1 MSLAPLITSSCLS
14 FRVTL
19 TPATIVTTQESLK
32 NMIPR
37 LYVPVE
43 LKPGLAFPAEERAAH
58 YLRNVMRRGIGD
70 PIILFNGRDGEFAAE
85 ITEVSKRVVEL
96 RVGPQRRAQMGV
108 PDVWLCFAP
117 LKKDAVDFL
126 VEKATELGV
135 AAFQPVITQH
145 TSATRLNLERLAAN
159 AIEAAEQTERL
170 TLPEIRQPLS
180 LRDMIAQWDPHR
192 RIILCAEAGPAAPI
206 ATALSELQPSVSISN
221 AWAIVCGPEG
231 GFARSE
237 LDLLS
242 KLPFVTPVGL
252 GPRIL
257 RADTAALTAL
267 AVFQSILGDGAL
279 RPPAPLVP
287 IGQLPA

>member
-1 MSLAPLITSSCLS
+1 
-14 FRVTL
+14 
-19 TPATIVTTQESLK
+19 
-32 NMIPR
+32 MIPR

-43 LKPGLAFPAEERAAH
+43 LKPGLVFPAAERAAH
-58 YLRNVMRRGIGD
+58 YLRNVMRRNVGD

-85 ITEVSKRVVEL
+85 ITEASKRVVEM

-180 LRDMIAQWDPHR
+180 LRDMIAAWDPRR

-242 KLPFVTPVGL
+242 NLPFVTPVGL

-267 AVFQSILGDGAL
+267 AVFHSILGDGAL

>member
-1 MSLAPLITSSCLS
+1 
-14 FRVTL
+14 
-19 TPATIVTTQESLK
+19 
-32 NMIPR
+32 MIPR
-37 LYVPVE
+37 LYVPVA
-43 LKPGLAFPAEERAAH
+43 LKPGLVFAVGERATH
-58 YLRNVMRRGIGD
+58 YLKNVMRRAKGD
-70 PIILFNGRDGEFAAE
+70 PVILFNGRDGEFSAE
-85 ITEVSKRVVEL
+85 IADISKRAVDL
-96 RVGPQRRAQMGV
+96 RVGALRRRQSGV
-108 PDVWLCFAP
+108 PDLWLCFAP

-135 AAFQPVITQH
+135 AAFQPVFTQH
-145 TSATRLNLERLAAN
+145 TASTRLNLERLTAN

-170 TLPEIRQPLS
+170 TLPEIRAPLS
-180 LRDMIAQWDPHR
+180 LRDMLQGWDTRR

-206 ATALSELQPSVSISN
+206 AQALTRLQSSVSISN
-221 AWAIVCGPEG
+221 AWAILCGPEG

-242 KLPFVTPVGL
+242 ELPFVTAVGL

-279 RPPAPLVP
+279 RPPAPILPV
-287 IGQLPA
+287 GQKPD

>member
-1 MSLAPLITSSCLS
+1 LGLRSRLTKITGDPDC
-14 FRVTL
+14 RPTVL
-19 TPATIVTTQESLK
+19 TPSESFK

-43 LKPGLAFPAEERAAH
+43 LKPDHAFAAEERAAH
-58 YLRNVMRRGIGD
+58 YLRNVMRRQAGD
-70 PIILFNGRDGEFAAE
+70 PIILFNGRDGEFNAE
-85 ITEVSKRVVEL
+85 IGAVTKREVEL
-96 RVGPQRRAQMGV
+96 RVGTLRRPQMSV
-108 PDVWLCFAP
+108 PDIWLCFAP

-135 AAFQPVITQH
+135 AAFQPVFTQH
-145 TSATRLNLERLAAN
+145 TAATRLNLDRLAAN

-170 TLPEIRQPLS
+170 TLPEIRPPLS
-180 LRDMIAQWDPHR
+180 LADLLQGWDPQR
-192 RIILCAEAGPAAPI
+192 RLILCAEAGPAAPI
-206 ATALSELQPSVSISN
+206 AEALNDLKATVSISN
-221 AWAIVCGPEG
+221 AWAILCGPEG
-231 GFARSE
+231 GFSRSE

-242 KLPFVTPVGL
+242 NLPFVTPVGL

-279 RPPAPLVP
+279 RPPAPLLP
-287 IGQLPA
+287 IGQLPT